1 MVKSTK
7 MKFPKMNFP
16 KLDKFNI
23 KFTKKQLIIIS
34 MGILILVLIL
44 AFRKLINFILQKIVV
59 FLILFLLL
67 LALTKNIL
75 ITIVGSLL
83 IFLLINL
90 IFTYNK
96 TIESFED
103 IKEKEKE
110 KEIEK
115 KEDEIK
121 KYKDVLENQPGFIKN
136 IFEDEKVKTSAKGIQ
151 DLLGKLNGG
160 IKLKEDDLIET
171 KSLGVDSSKYAD
183 DKTPTPLKI
192 AQKEAFELIDTVNA
206 LNDTITTLSPVLQ
219 EGKKL
224 MDMFQNISL

>member
-1 MVKSTK
+1 MVKSSK
-7 MKFPKMNFP
+7 MIFP

-23 KFTKKQLIIIS
+23 KFSKKQLIIIS
-34 MGILILVLIL
+34 IGILILVLIL
-44 AFRKLINFILQKIVV
+44 AFRKLINFIIQKVLV
-59 FLILFLLL
+59 FLIIFLLFLS
-67 LALTKNIL
+67 LTKNMI
-75 ITIVGSLL
+75 ITIIGSILV
-83 IFLLINL
+83 FLLINL
-90 IFTYNK
+90 IFSYNK

-103 IKEKEKE
+103 QKE
-110 KEIEK
+110 EK
-115 KEDEIK
+115 KEEKKDEDKKENKLEDIN
-121 KYKDVLENQPGFIKN
+121 KYKDLLENQPGFIKN
-136 IFEDEKVKTSAKGIQ
+136 IFEDEKVKKSAQGIQ

-160 IKLKEDDLIET
+160 IKLKDDDLVET
-171 KSLGVDSSKYAD
+171 KSLGVDSNKYAD